1 MNFIKFCATSAA
13 LLLLCSC
20 DNNDV
25 VLAFNT
31 QDAASR
37 TFFLESSLNVLLPE
51 DSANAVPESMQ
62 SHIKVRSTLNM
73 LVPYD
78 DGSARFEMKVDS
90 VEYTSDKRS
99 VEEFR
104 NVEKLVSVQH
114 FQFKLE
120 TDGTMSD
127 PVVEDAEMKFGDD
140 DIDLV
145 KLFLKIQPVLPS
157 KPVAI
162 GESWERMV
170 TIPSSN
176 SMTTVYK
183 SFTLE
188 DVMLHDG
195 AKIAKIGMNLKYKEE
210 ADSTSDL
217 HMESR
222 GFIVGSG
229 SILFDVSHGV
239 VSSANLEINGD
250 LNVKDVV
257 AQDSIPNMHVIQKIK
272 MRSEP

>member
-1 MNFIKFCATSAA
+1 M
-13 LLLLCSC
+13 
-20 DNNDV
+20 
-25 VLAFNT
+25 
-31 QDAASR
+31 
-37 TFFLESSLNVLLPE
+37 LLPE
-51 DSANAVPESMQ
+51 DSANAAESMQ

-78 DGSARFEMKVDS
+78 NGSARFEMKVDS

-104 NVEKLVSVQH
+104 NIEKLVSIQH
-114 FQFKLE
+114 FQFKLDS
-120 TDGTMSD
+120 DGTVSD
-127 PVVEDAEMKFGDD
+127 PVVEDAEIKLGED

-145 KLFLKIQPVLPS
+145 KLFLKIQPVLPA

-170 TIPSSN
+170 TIPGAN
-176 SMTTVYK
+176 SVTTVYK

-195 AKIAKIGMNLKYKEE
+195 AQIAKIGMNLKYKEE
-210 ADSTSDL
+210 PDSTSDL
-217 HMESR
+217 HMESQ

-229 SILFDVSHGV
+229 SVLFDVSHGAV
-239 VSSANLEINGD
+239 ASATLEINGD
-250 LNVKDVV
+250 LNVKDIV

-272 MRSEP
+272 MRSEL

>member
-1 MNFIKFCATSAA
+1 
-13 LLLLCSC
+13 
-20 DNNDV
+20 
-25 VLAFNT
+25 
-31 QDAASR
+31 
-37 TFFLESSLNVLLPE
+37 
-51 DSANAVPESMQ
+51 MQ

-99 VEEFR
+99 VDEFR
-104 NVEKLVSVQH
+104 NIEKLVSVQH
-114 FQFKLE
+114 IQFKQ
-120 TDGTMSD
+120 TSDGTISD
-127 PVVEDAEMKFGDD
+127 PVVEDAEVKLGDD
-140 DIDLV
+140 DIDLM
-145 KLFLKIQPVLPS
+145 KIFLKIQPVLPA

-170 TIPSSN
+170 TIPGTN
-176 SMTTVYK
+176 STTTVYK

-195 AKIAKIGMNLKYKEE
+195 AQIAKIGMNLKYKEE
-210 ADSTSDL
+210 PDSTSDL

-229 SILFDVSHGV
+229 SILFDVSHGAV
-239 VSSANLEINGD
+239 ASANLEINGD
-250 LNVKDVV
+250 LNVKDVI
-257 AQDSIPNMHVIQKIK
+257 AEDSIPNMHVIQKIK

>member
-1 MNFIKFCATSAA
+1 M
-13 LLLLCSC
+13 LCSC
-20 DNNDV
+20 DKNDV

-31 QDAASR
+31 QDASLR
-37 TFFLESSLNVLLPE
+37 TFYLESSLNVLLPE
-51 DSANAVPESMQ
+51 DSANATPESMQ

-104 NVEKLVSVQH
+104 NIEKLVSVQH
-114 FQFKLE
+114 FQFKLAS
-120 TDGTMSD
+120 DGTISD
-127 PVVEDAEMKFGDD
+127 PVVEDAEVRLGDD
-140 DIDLV
+140 DIDLMKV
-145 KLFLKIQPVLPS
+145 FQKIQPVLPA
-157 KPVAI
+157 KPVSI
-162 GESWERMV
+162 GETWERMV
-170 TIPSSN
+170 TIPGAN
-176 SMTTVYK
+176 SITTVYK

-188 DVMLHDG
+188 DVMIHDG
-195 AKIAKIGMNLKYKEE
+195 AQIAKIGMNLKYKEE
-210 ADSTSDL
+210 PDSTSDL
-217 HMESR
+217 HMESQ

-229 SILFDVSHGV
+229 SILFDVSHGAV
-239 VSSANLEINGD
+239 ASANLEINGD
-250 LNVKDVV
+250 LNVKDLV

>member
-1 MNFIKFCATSAA
+1 MNLIKFCATSAA

-20 DNNDV
+20 DKNDV

-31 QDAASR
+31 QDASAR

-51 DSANAVPESMQ
+51 DSANAAESMQ

-78 DGSARFEMKVDS
+78 NGSARFEMKVDS

-104 NVEKLVSVQH
+104 NIEKLVSIQH
-114 FQFKLE
+114 FQFKLDS
-120 TDGTMSD
+120 DGTVSD
-127 PVVEDAEMKFGDD
+127 PVVEDAEIKLGED

-145 KLFLKIQPVLPS
+145 KLFLKIQPVLPA

-170 TIPSSN
+170 TIPGAN
-176 SMTTVYK
+176 SVTTVYK

-195 AKIAKIGMNLKYKEE
+195 AQIAKIGMNLKYKEE
-210 ADSTSDL
+210 PDSTSDL
-217 HMESR
+217 HMESQ

-229 SILFDVSHGV
+229 SVLFDVSHGAV
-239 VSSANLEINGD
+239 ASATLEINGD
-250 LNVKDVV
+250 LNVKDIV

-272 MRSEP
+272 MRSEL

>member
-1 MNFIKFCATSAA
+1 
-13 LLLLCSC
+13 
-20 DNNDV
+20 
-25 VLAFNT
+25 
-31 QDAASR
+31 
-37 TFFLESSLNVLLPE
+37 
-51 DSANAVPESMQ
+51 MQ
-62 SHIKVRSTLNM
+62 SHIKVRSTLGM

-104 NVEKLVSVQH
+104 NIEKLVSVQH
-114 FQFKLE
+114 FQFKLAS
-120 TDGTMSD
+120 DGTISD
-127 PVVEDAEMKFGDD
+127 PVVEDAEVKLGED
-140 DIDLV
+140 DIDLM
-145 KLFLKIQPVLPS
+145 KIFLKIQPVLPA

-170 TIPSSN
+170 TIPGAN
-176 SMTTVYK
+176 STTTIYK

-195 AKIAKIGMNLKYKEE
+195 TQIAKIGMNLKYKEE
-210 ADSTSDL
+210 SDSTSDL
-217 HMESR
+217 HMESQ

-229 SILFDVSHGV
+229 SILFDVSHGAV
-239 VSSANLEINGD
+239 ASANLEINGD
-250 LNVKDVV
+250 LNVKDLV

>member
-1 MNFIKFCATSAA
+1 
-13 LLLLCSC
+13 
-20 DNNDV
+20 
-25 VLAFNT
+25 
-31 QDAASR
+31 
-37 TFFLESSLNVLLPE
+37 
-51 DSANAVPESMQ
+51 
-62 SHIKVRSTLNM
+62 
-73 LVPYD
+73 
-78 DGSARFEMKVDS
+78 
-90 VEYTSDKRS
+90 
-99 VEEFR
+99 
-104 NVEKLVSVQH
+104 
-114 FQFKLE
+114 
-120 TDGTMSD
+120 
-127 PVVEDAEMKFGDD
+127 
-140 DIDLV
+140 
-145 KLFLKIQPVLPS
+145 
-157 KPVAI
+157 
-162 GESWERMV
+162 
-170 TIPSSN
+170 
-176 SMTTVYK
+176 MTTVYK

>member
-20 DNNDV
+20 DKNDV

-31 QDAASR
+31 QDASSR
-37 TFFLESSLNVLLPE
+37 TFYLESSLNVLLPE
-51 DSANAVPESMQ
+51 DSANAAESMQ
-62 SHIKVRSTLNM
+62 SHIKVRSTLGM

-104 NVEKLVSVQH
+104 NIEKLVSVQH
-114 FQFKLE
+114 FQFKLAS
-120 TDGTMSD
+120 DGTISD
-127 PVVEDAEMKFGDD
+127 PVVEDAEVKLGED
-140 DIDLV
+140 DIDLM
-145 KLFLKIQPVLPS
+145 KIFLKIQPVLPA

-170 TIPSSN
+170 TIPGAN
-176 SMTTVYK
+176 STTTIYK

-195 AKIAKIGMNLKYKEE
+195 TQIAKIGMNLKYKEE
-210 ADSTSDL
+210 PDSTSDL
-217 HMESR
+217 HMESQ

-229 SILFDVSHGV
+229 SILFDVSHGAV
-239 VSSANLEINGD
+239 ASANLEINGD
-250 LNVKDVV
+250 LNVKDLV

>member
-20 DNNDV
+20 DKNDV

-31 QDAASR
+31 QDASSR
-37 TFFLESSLNVLLPE
+37 TFYLESSLNVLLPE
-51 DSANAVPESMQ
+51 DSANAAESMQ
-62 SHIKVRSTLNM
+62 SHIKVRSTLGM

-104 NVEKLVSVQH
+104 NIEKLVSVQH
-114 FQFKLE
+114 FQFKLAS
-120 TDGTMSD
+120 DGTISD
-127 PVVEDAEMKFGDD
+127 PVVEDAEVKLGED
-140 DIDLV
+140 DIDLM
-145 KLFLKIQPVLPS
+145 KIFLKIQPVLPA

-170 TIPSSN
+170 TIPGAN
-176 SMTTVYK
+176 STTTIYK

-195 AKIAKIGMNLKYKEE
+195 AQIAKIGMNLKYKEE
-210 ADSTSDL
+210 PDSTSDL
-217 HMESR
+217 HMESQ

-229 SILFDVSHGV
+229 SILFDVSHGAV
-239 VSSANLEINGD
+239 ASANLEINGD
-250 LNVKDVV
+250 LNVKDLV

>member
-20 DNNDV
+20 DKNDV

-31 QDAASR
+31 QDASSR
-37 TFFLESSLNVLLPE
+37 TFYLESSLNVLLPE
-51 DSANAVPESMQ
+51 DSANAAESMQ
-62 SHIKVRSTLNM
+62 SHIKVRSTLGM

-104 NVEKLVSVQH
+104 NIEKLVSVQH
-114 FQFKLE
+114 FQFKLAS
-120 TDGTMSD
+120 DGTISD
-127 PVVEDAEMKFGDD
+127 PVVEDAEVKLGED
-140 DIDLV
+140 DIDLM
-145 KLFLKIQPVLPS
+145 KIFLKIQPVLPA

-170 TIPSSN
+170 TIPGAN
-176 SMTTVYK
+176 STTTVYK

-195 AKIAKIGMNLKYKEE
+195 AQIAKIGMNLKYKEE
-210 ADSTSDL
+210 SDSTSDL
-217 HMESR
+217 HMESQ

-229 SILFDVSHGV
+229 SILFDVSHGAV
-239 VSSANLEINGD
+239 ASANLEINGD
-250 LNVKDVV
+250 LNVKDLV

-272 MRSEP
+272 MRSEF